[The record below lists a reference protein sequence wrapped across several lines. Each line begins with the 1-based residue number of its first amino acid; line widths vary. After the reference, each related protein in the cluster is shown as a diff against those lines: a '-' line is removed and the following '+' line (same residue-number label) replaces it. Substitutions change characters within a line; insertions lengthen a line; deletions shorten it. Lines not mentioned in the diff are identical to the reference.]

1 MGRRGGIQRRRVVF
15 IGVEGKS
22 DRAFVNFL
30 ARICDDERLHLHL
43 DVKPGSGG
51 DSVAV
56 VDEAGRRLSRHPDR
70 RAIRQRLV
78 LLDSDRIETDRK
90 AGRDARATASTWGLE
105 VVLMM
110 PKLEGLLIR
119 LHTGHETRAVTARKA
134 ETELR
139 KLWPGYEKGSLTSQ
153 ELKRRFGLPD
163 LKRAAQHDEELRKL
177 LGALELWRKGHVQ

>member
-1 MGRRGGIQRRRVVF
+1 MGRRGGIQRRQVVF
-15 IGVEGKS
+15 FGVEGKS

-30 ARICDDERLHLHL
+30 GHVCDDEGLHLHL
-43 DVKPGSGG
+43 DVKPDNGG

-56 VDEAGRRLSRHPDR
+56 VEEAGRRLSRHPDR

-90 AGRDARATASTWGLE
+90 AGRDARATAARWGLE
-105 VVLMM
+105 VVLMT

-119 LHTGHETRAVTARKA
+119 LHRGHETRAVTAGKA

-139 KLWPGYEKGSLTSQ
+139 KLWPGYDKGSLVSR

-163 LKRAAQHDEELRKL
+163 LRRAAGHDEELRKL
-177 LGALELWRKGHVQ
+177 MGMLGL

>member
-1 MGRRGGIQRRRVVF
+1 MGRRGGIQRRQVVF

-30 ARICDDERLHLHL
+30 ARVCNDEGLHLHL

-56 VDEAGRRLSRHPDR
+56 IEEAGRRLNRHPDR
-70 RAIRQRLV
+70 RAIKRRLA

-90 AGRDARATASTWGLE
+90 AGRDARATAAKWGLE
-105 VVLMM
+105 VVLMK

-119 LHTGHETRAVTARKA
+119 LHRGHETRAVTAGKA
-134 ETELR
+134 ETELQ
-139 KLWPGYEKGSLTSQ
+139 KLWSGYDKGSLTSQ
-153 ELKRRFGLPD
+153 ELKRRFGLSD
-163 LKRAAQHDEELRKL
+163 LRRAARHDEELRKL
-177 LGALELWRKGHVQ
+177 MGALRL